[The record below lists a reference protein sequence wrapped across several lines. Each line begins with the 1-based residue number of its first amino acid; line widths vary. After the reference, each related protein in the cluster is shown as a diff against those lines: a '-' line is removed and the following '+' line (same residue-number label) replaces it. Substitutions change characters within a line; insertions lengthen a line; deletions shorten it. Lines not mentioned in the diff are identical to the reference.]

1 MMSISAILRVKTGHE
16 ATLREALLEMIEIV
30 KRDEPGTVEYFISQ
44 SVDDPQIFTTY
55 ERFVDRAAMDRHNNS
70 VAVAKVIAIATPIL
84 ADRIVLHSANELA
97 AKERRQG

>member
-1 MMSISAILRVKTGHE
+1 MMSISAILRVKPGHE
-16 ATLREALLEMIEIV
+16 ATLRDALLEMIETV

-44 SVDDPQIFTTY
+44 SIDDPQIFTTY

-97 AKERRQG
+97 AKERR